1 MTRTDPTFYQRLIAE
16 HITQTD
22 PRHVEAW
29 MRLEHGTLDGLCRRA
44 FDEAVACVRAAGP
57 SESEALA
64 ASFGL

>member
-1 MTRTDPTFYQRLIAE
+1 VRRISIGGMLTWTMYGALVANA
-16 HITQTD
+16 
-22 PRHVEAW
+22 RHL
-29 MRLEHGTLDGLCRRA
+29 LEHGTLDGLCRRA